1 MPIPLA
7 SALLP
12 WLLQEPTPPPAG
24 QVLEASA
31 SGSAGAEPGGNEPL
45 TVGSLTPLA
54 EVPRQSSAPWA
65 GIPLDEVDW
74 GGWARIAGEW
84 NTRSGDGERLSAEV
98 SDLRLW
104 NTGRVAGLAWRA
116 SLEAGRSEVGLADLW
131 VRSPLDGRHD
141 FYFGRFRTPFLRSGF
156 IEENRLLFS
165 ERTPEGEANDRFEE
179 GIKLVGQ
186 YPAFALELALQN
198 ASDGVR
204 DALRGT
210 MRADVHL
217 LGAGVPWTE
226 QSYAAP
232 RSSTATLGLAATD
245 DGTLEQGESYALDFS
260 YRGHGQFGHAE
271 LVDRATTL
279 GGGTP
284 FSLTYG
290 VLLVEDLIELGL
302 RLADQDDAANTR
314 SLGAIANR
322 YLFRDLAELQFSIES
337 VSSDD
342 ETLDGFRLRLAL
354 LLEL

>member
-12 WLLQEPTPPPAG
+12 WLLQETSPPVGG
-24 QVLEASA
+24 QVVEASA
-31 SGSAGAEPGGNEPL
+31 TAGSGVSEPGQPGATGALRPLEQPPRQGSAVWGGL
-45 TVGSLTPLA
+45 
-54 EVPRQSSAPWA
+54 
-65 GIPLDEVDW
+65 PLDEVDW
-74 GGWARIAGEW
+74 GGWARLAGEW
-84 NTRSGDGERLSAEV
+84 NTRSGDGERFGAEV

-104 NTGRVAGLAWRA
+104 STGRVAGLAWRA
-116 SLEAGRSEVGLADLW
+116 ALEAGREEVSLADLW

-165 ERTPEGEANDRFEE
+165 ERTPQGEANDLFEE
-179 GIKLVGQ
+179 GVKLVGQ

-198 ASDGVR
+198 ASDGTS

-210 MRADVHL
+210 VRADVHL
-217 LGAGVPWTE
+217 AGPGVPWTE
-226 QSYAAP
+226 QSYGAQ
-232 RSSTATLGLAATD
+232 RSSAATLGIAATD
-245 DGTLEQGESYALDFS
+245 DGTLDQGESYAIDFS

-271 LVDRATTL
+271 LIDRAVSL

-302 RLADQDDAANTR
+302 RFSDQDDDDNTR
-314 SLGAIANR
+314 SLGAVANR
-322 YLFRDLAELQFSIES
+322 YLLRDLAELQFSIEQ

-342 ETLDGFRLRLAL
+342 DTLDGLRLRLAL
-354 LLEL
+354 LIEL